1 MIINDLIDH
10 YNHQQQLGTIEPYGW
25 TIANVPYALVIN
37 HDGELQ
43 HIVTL
48 GDTSGTRIINEI
60 SMPIPPTRSTNIAAK
75 FGCDNA
81 QYMLGDPYKGNAKR
95 AHHSFEATRELYHA
109 VLDDINDDRNPS
121 INSMLAFV
129 DHEAQWER
137 ARELMGD
144 EWPSMVTRNLTIMV
158 DGTLIIDQPDI
169 ANAWTRYIT
178 AQAQQD
184 IDETT
189 ALPSIIDGQHIAPAL
204 THPKINGLR
213 GGQASG
219 TSLISCNSQSGES
232 YGHSQNSNSPMS
244 QMQANA
250 YTEAINALLA
260 DWQHVQHL
268 DDTSIVTW
276 ADADTPA
283 YNDIIQYDVFGNVT
297 GRTTSDKTTPD
308 KDTADK
314 LTTAMHHATRAL
326 AQGMPYDFDGIKL
339 DANKH
344 CSILG
349 LNPQAGRASVALYLR
364 DTMGDFCARIMQHQ
378 SDMSIAG
385 LRDGK
390 IPTPYIICRQTVNE
404 KSKNDKSITALR
416 ADIITSILNG
426 DLYPTALLRKVQQ
439 RIRTEHDINA
449 IKASIIKAYYTRL
462 ARMRPDNPI
471 TTDQFKEILTM
482 SLNKDSTYTPYVLGR
497 MFAVYERMQTAVNPN
512 IKATIKDKYFTQAAA
527 TPAMIFPIIGR
538 LIEKRMTQLKRDKP
552 GMATNLNK
560 ELGEIADKLPDRYPK
575 HLTLDEQSAFQLG
588 YYQQRQYGINAAIAT
603 KAAKAANTQD

>member
-10 YNHQQQLGTIEPYGW
+10 YNHQQQLGAIEPYGW
-25 TIANVPYALVIN
+25 TITNVPYALVIN

-43 HIVTL
+43 RIVTL

-60 SMPIPPTRSTNIAAK
+60 SMPIPPARSTNIAAR

-121 INSMLAFV
+121 ISSMLAFV

-144 EWPSMVTRNLTIMV
+144 EWPSMVIRNFTIMV
-158 DGTLIIDQPDI
+158 DGVLIIDQPDI
-169 ANAWTRYIT
+169 ADAWTRYIT

-189 ALPSIIDGQHIAPAL
+189 ALPSIIDGQRIAPAL

-250 YTEAINALLA
+250 YTEAINTLLA

-308 KDTADK
+308 KDTSDK
-314 LTTAMHHATRAL
+314 LTTAMHHATAAL
-326 AQGMPYDFDGIKL
+326 AQGMAYDFDGIKL

-378 SDMSIAG
+378 SDMRIAG
-385 LRDGK
+385 LRNGK
-390 IPTPYIICRQTVNE
+390 TPTPYVICRQTVNE

-471 TTDQFKEILTM
+471 TTEPFKEILTM
-482 SLNKDSTYTPYVLGR
+482 ALNEDSTYEPYVLGR
-497 MFAVYERMQTAVNPN
+497 MMATYEAIQHAANPN
-512 IKATIKDKYFTQAAA
+512 IKATIKDKYFSQAAA
-527 TPAMIFPIIGR
+527 TPATVFPLMGK
-538 LIEKRMTQLKRDKP
+538 LVEKRMRQLERSNPAAAVRLSKR
-552 GMATNLNK
+552 
-560 ELGEIADKLPDRYPK
+560 LGSIVSKLPDRYPAK
-575 HLTLDEQSAFQLG
+575 LTLDEQGAFQLG
-588 YYQQRQYGINAAIAT
+588 YYQERQAGIEAAIA
-603 KAAKAANTQD
+603 AKNAKNTTTNN